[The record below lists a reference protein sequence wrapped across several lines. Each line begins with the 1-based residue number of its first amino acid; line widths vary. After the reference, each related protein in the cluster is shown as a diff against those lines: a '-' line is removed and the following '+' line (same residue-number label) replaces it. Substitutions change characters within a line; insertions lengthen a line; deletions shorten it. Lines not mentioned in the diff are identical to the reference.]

1 MLWGWWRLGR
11 LGSLR
16 GFVMGLLHPHL
27 QLLDLVLQ
35 RSQSG
40 TVGQNP
46 KRVTHSQ
53 RGLSNRF
60 CVCVCVCAPYG
71 TVGQNPRKSHT
82 VKEVFQTVFFFAPY
96 GTVGQNPRKS
106 HTQSKRSFKQIF
118 CMCVCPL
125 WHCWTESKKESHTVK
140 EVFHTDF

>member
-1 MLWGWWRLGR
+1 MLRGWWRLGR

-16 GFVMGLLHPHL
+16 GFVVGLLHPHL
-27 QLLDLVLQ
+27 QLLNLVLQ
-35 RSQSG
+35 RSKSG

-46 KRVTHSQ
+46 RKSHTQSKRSFKQ
-53 RGLSNRF
+53 IL
-60 CVCVCVCAPYG
+60 CVCVCAPYG

-118 CMCVCPL
+118 SFAPYGSVGQNPRKSY
-125 WHCWTESKKESHTVK
+125 T
-140 EVFHTDF
+140 